1 MSSKALAPTAALA
14 EAAQAPTPLERSA
27 AILMAAGYRIVPLL
41 NPVGPWQILGMS
53 PQGLV
58 LCAVVPDF
66 QHLGVLYGA
75 PAGWPHFTRRI
86 LHRYPAGADWPE
98 ALAL

>member
-14 EAAQAPTPLERSA
+14 EAPTPLERSA
-27 AILMAAGYRIVPLL
+27 AIVMAAGYRILPLL
-41 NPVGPWQILGMS
+41 APIGPWQILGVS
-53 PQGLV
+53 PQGLLLV
-58 LCAVVPDF
+58 AVVPEF

-98 ALAL
+98 TLAL